1 MNKNKR
7 KVGITELVLRDGQQS
22 LIATRMRLD
31 DMLEVAKKMDQV
43 GYWSVE
49 MWGGATYDSC
59 LRYLNEDPWH
69 RLRELKKIFKK
80 TKLQMLIRGKNLVGY
95 KPYSDEIVKAFV
107 EKASSNG
114 IDVFRTFD
122 ALNDFSNIELSIKEV
137 KKNGKHAQGAMAY
150 TVSPVHSM
158 NSWLDLA
165 KQIEDAGADSV
176 AIKDMAGLLKPN
188 AAFELVS
195 NLKENISVPI
205 HMQTHA
211 TTGFSTATNMKAIE
225 AGIDNIDT
233 SISSMSMTYG
243 HTATETMV
251 SMFDDTNIFSDI
263 DKNLFPELST
273 HFKKIRKKYELY
285 EGSLKGVDASMLINQ
300 VPGGMLSNL
309 ESQLREMDADDKFED
324 VLNEIPRVRQDL
336 GFVPLVTPSSQIV
349 GAQALFNVLDNER
362 YKHLNLE
369 TVNLILG
376 KYGEVPGKINEFLID
391 LAKKLKQ
398 GDEVEEDLDSAR
410 SNLKTFCKENKIKD
424 FSQRLENVLSY
435 IFFPNIVEDFFLKK
449 GSRKDTNLEQLQ
461 EEIGFG
467 YSRIKKALY

>member
-7 KVGITELVLRDGQQS
+7 KVGLTELVLRDGQQS

-43 GYWSVE
+43 GYWSIE

-95 KPYSDEIVKAFV
+95 KPYSNEVVKAFV
-107 EKASSNG
+107 EKASLNG

-122 ALNDFSNIELSIKEV
+122 ALNDFSNIELTIKEV

-150 TVSPVHSM
+150 TVSPVHTLK
-158 NSWLDLA
+158 SWLDLA

-195 NLKENISVPI
+195 NLKENISIPI

-243 HTATETMV
+243 HTATETIV
-251 SMFDDTNIFSDI
+251 SMFDDTKFFSDI
-263 DKNLFPELST
+263 DKDLFPELSS
-273 HFKKIRKKYELY
+273 HFKKIRKKYELF

-309 ESQLREMDADDKFED
+309 ESQLREMDADDKFEE
-324 VLNEIPRVRQDL
+324 VLSEIPRVRQDL

-349 GAQALFNVLDNER
+349 GAQALFNVLDEER
-362 YKHLNLE
+362 YKHLNIE

-376 KYGEVPGKINEFLID
+376 KYGKVPGKINKNLSE
-391 LAKKLKQ
+391 LAKKIKP
-398 GDEVEEDLDSAR
+398 DEYIQEDLDSSKSR
-410 SNLKTFCKENKIKD
+410 LKSFCKENKIKD

-435 IFFPNIVEDFFLKK
+435 IFFPNVVEDFFLKK
-449 GSRKDTNLEQLQ
+449 GSKKETDLEQLQ
-461 EEIGFG
+461 EEIGFVI
-467 YSRIKKALY
+467 RE

>member
-95 KPYSDEIVKAFV
+95 KPYSDEIVKAFI
-107 EKASSNG
+107 EKSSRNG

-137 KKNGKHAQGAMAY
+137 KKNGMHAQGAMAY
-150 TVSPVHSM
+150 TVSPVHTL

-195 NLKENISVPI
+195 ELKQNISIPV

-243 HTATETMV
+243 HTATETIV
-251 SMFDDTNIFSDI
+251 SMFDDTKIFSAI
-263 DKNLFPELST
+263 DKNLFPELSS
-273 HFKKIRKKYELY
+273 HFKKVRKKYELY

-309 ESQLREMDADDKFED
+309 ESQLREMDADDRFEE

-336 GFVPLVTPSSQIV
+336 GFIPLVTPTSQIV
-349 GAQALFNVLDNER
+349 GAQALFNVLDDER
-362 YKHLNLE
+362 YKHLNIE

-376 KYGEVPGKINEFLID
+376 KYGKVPGKINKNLSN
-391 LAKKLKQ
+391 LAKKVKQ
-398 GDEVEEDLDSAR
+398 EEEILEDLDSAKSKLR
-410 SNLKTFCKENKIKD
+410 SFCKENKIKD
-424 FSQRLENVLSY
+424 FSQREENVLSY
-435 IFFPNIVEDFFLKK
+435 IFFPNVVEDFFLKK
-449 GSRKDTNLEQLQ
+449 GSKKETDLEQLQ
-461 EEIGFG
+461 EEIGFVI
-467 YSRIKKALY
+467 RE

>member
-7 KVGITELVLRDGQQS
+7 KVGLTELVLRDGQQS

-107 EKASSNG
+107 EKASKNG

-122 ALNDFSNIELSIKEV
+122 ALNDFSNIELTIKEV

-150 TVSPVHSM
+150 TVSPVHTL

-165 KQIEDAGADSV
+165 KKIEDAGADSV

-195 NLKENISVPI
+195 ELKQNISVPI

-243 HTATETMV
+243 HTATETIV
-251 SMFDDTNIFSDI
+251 SMFDDTKIFSAI
-263 DKNLFPELST
+263 DKNLFPELSS
-273 HFKKIRKKYELY
+273 HFKKVRKKYELY

-309 ESQLREMDADDKFED
+309 ESQLREMDADDRFEE

-349 GAQALFNVLDNER
+349 GAQALFNVLDDER
-362 YKHLNLE
+362 YKHLNIE

-376 KYGEVPGKINEFLID
+376 KYGKVPGKINKNLSD
-391 LAKKLKQ
+391 LAKKVKQ
-398 GDEVEEDLDSAR
+398 DEQIQEDLDSAKSKLR
-410 SNLKTFCKENKIKD
+410 SFCKENKIKD
-424 FSQRLENVLSY
+424 FSQREENVLSY
-435 IFFPNIVEDFFLKK
+435 IFFPNVVEDFFLKK
-449 GSRKDTNLEQLQ
+449 GSKKETDLEQLQ
-461 EEIGFG
+461 EEIGFVI
-467 YSRIKKALY
+467 RE

>member
-31 DMLEVAKKMDQV
+31 DMLEVANKMDQV

-59 LRYLNEDPWH
+59 LRYLNEDPWR

-243 HTATETMV
+243 HTATETIV
-251 SMFDDTNIFSDI
+251 SMFDDTNLFSDI

-273 HFKKIRKKYELY
+273 HFKKIRKKYELF

-362 YKHLNLE
+362 YKHLNIE

-376 KYGEVPGKINEFLID
+376 KYGKVPGKINEFLTD

-398 GDEVEEDLDSAR
+398 DDEVQEDLDSAK

-461 EEIGFG
+461 EEIGFV
-467 YSRIKKALY
+467 IQE

>member
-1 MNKNKR
+1 LNKNKR

-461 EEIGFG
+461 EEIGFV
-467 YSRIKKALY
+467 IQE

>member
-95 KPYSDEIVKAFV
+95 KPYSDEIVKAFI
-107 EKASSNG
+107 EKASRNG

-137 KKNGKHAQGAMAY
+137 KKNGMHAQGAMAY
-150 TVSPVHSM
+150 TVSPVHTL

-195 NLKENISVPI
+195 ELKQNISIPV

-243 HTATETMV
+243 HTATETIV
-251 SMFDDTNIFSDI
+251 SMFDDTKIFSAI
-263 DKNLFPELST
+263 DKNLFPELSS
-273 HFKKIRKKYELY
+273 HFKKVRRKYELY

-309 ESQLREMDADDKFED
+309 ESQLREMDADDRFEE

-336 GFVPLVTPSSQIV
+336 GFIPLVTPSSQIV
-349 GAQALFNVLDNER
+349 GAQALFNVLDDER
-362 YKHLNLE
+362 YKHLNIE

-376 KYGEVPGKINEFLID
+376 KYGKVPGKINKNLSD
-391 LAKKLKQ
+391 LAKKVKQ
-398 GDEVEEDLDSAR
+398 EEEIHEDLDSAKSKLR
-410 SNLKTFCKENKIKD
+410 SFCKENKIKD
-424 FSQRLENVLSY
+424 FSQREENVLSY
-435 IFFPNIVEDFFLKK
+435 IFFPNVVEDFFLKK
-449 GSRKDTNLEQLQ
+449 GSKKETDLEQLQ
-461 EEIGFG
+461 EEIGFVI
-467 YSRIKKALY
+467 RE

>member
-7 KVGITELVLRDGQQS
+7 KVGLTELVLRDGQQS

-95 KPYSDEIVKAFV
+95 KPYSDEIVKAFI
-107 EKASSNG
+107 EKASMNG

-137 KKNGKHAQGAMAY
+137 KKNGMHAQGAMAY
-150 TVSPVHSM
+150 TVSPVHTL

-195 NLKENISVPI
+195 ELKQNISIPV

-243 HTATETMV
+243 HTATETIV
-251 SMFDDTNIFSDI
+251 SMFDDTKIFSAI
-263 DKNLFPELST
+263 DKNLFPELSS
-273 HFKKIRKKYELY
+273 HFKKVRKKYELY

-309 ESQLREMDADDKFED
+309 ESQLREMDADDRFEE

-336 GFVPLVTPSSQIV
+336 GFIPLVTPSSQIV
-349 GAQALFNVLDNER
+349 GAQALFNVLDDER
-362 YKHLNLE
+362 YKHLNIE

-376 KYGEVPGKINEFLID
+376 KYGKVPGKINKNLSD
-391 LAKKLKQ
+391 LAKKVKQ
-398 GDEVEEDLDSAR
+398 EEEIHEDLDSAKSKLR
-410 SNLKTFCKENKIKD
+410 SFCKENKIKD
-424 FSQRLENVLSY
+424 FSQREENVLSY
-435 IFFPNIVEDFFLKK
+435 IFFPNVVEDFFLKK
-449 GSRKDTNLEQLQ
+449 GSKKETDLEQLQ
-461 EEIGFG
+461 EEIGFVI
-467 YSRIKKALY
+467 RE

>member
-1 MNKNKR
+1 LNKNKR
-7 KVGITELVLRDGQQS
+7 KVGLTELVLRDGQQS

-107 EKASSNG
+107 EKASKNG

-122 ALNDFSNIELSIKEV
+122 ALNDFSNIELTIKEV

-150 TVSPVHSM
+150 TVSPVHTL

-165 KQIEDAGADSV
+165 KKIEDAGADSV

-195 NLKENISVPI
+195 ELKQNISVPI

-243 HTATETMV
+243 HTATETIV
-251 SMFDDTNIFSDI
+251 SMFDDTKIFSAI
-263 DKNLFPELST
+263 DKNLFPELSS

-300 VPGGMLSNL
+300 VPGGMISNL
-309 ESQLREMDADDKFED
+309 ESQLREMDADDRFEE

-349 GAQALFNVLDNER
+349 GAQALFNVLDEER
-362 YKHLNLE
+362 YKHLNIE

-376 KYGEVPGKINEFLID
+376 KYGKVPGKINKNLSD
-391 LAKKLKQ
+391 LAKKVKQ
-398 GDEVEEDLDSAR
+398 EEEIPEDLDSAKSKLR
-410 SNLKTFCKENKIKD
+410 SFCKENKIKD
-424 FSQRLENVLSY
+424 FSQIEENVLSY
-435 IFFPNIVEDFFLKK
+435 IFFPNVVEDFFLKK
-449 GSRKDTNLEQLQ
+449 GSKKETDLEQLQ
-461 EEIGFG
+461 EEIGFVI
-467 YSRIKKALY
+467 RE

>member
-7 KVGITELVLRDGQQS
+7 KVGLTELVLRDGQQS

-43 GYWSVE
+43 GYWSIE

-95 KPYSDEIVKAFV
+95 KPYSNEVVKAFV
-107 EKASSNG
+107 EKASLNG

-122 ALNDFSNIELSIKEV
+122 ALNDFSNIELTIKEV

-150 TVSPVHSM
+150 TVSPVHTLK
-158 NSWLDLA
+158 SWLDLA

-195 NLKENISVPI
+195 KLKENISIPI

-243 HTATETMV
+243 HTATETIV
-251 SMFDDTNIFSDI
+251 SMFDDTKFFSDI
-263 DKNLFPELST
+263 DKDLFPELSS
-273 HFKKIRKKYELY
+273 HFKKIRKKYELF

-309 ESQLREMDADDKFED
+309 ESQLREMDADDKFEE
-324 VLNEIPRVRQDL
+324 VLSEIPRVRQDL

-349 GAQALFNVLDNER
+349 GAQALFNVLDEER
-362 YKHLNLE
+362 YKHLNIE

-376 KYGEVPGKINEFLID
+376 KYGKVPGKINKNLSE
-391 LAKKLKQ
+391 LAKKIKP
-398 GDEVEEDLDSAR
+398 DEYIQEDLDSAKSR
-410 SNLKTFCKENKIKD
+410 LKSFCKENKIKD

-435 IFFPNIVEDFFLKK
+435 IFFPNVVEDFFLKK
-449 GSRKDTNLEQLQ
+449 GSKKETDLEQLQ
-461 EEIGFG
+461 EEIGFVI
-467 YSRIKKALY
+467 RE

>member
-7 KVGITELVLRDGQQS
+7 KVGLTELVLRDGQQS

-95 KPYSDEIVKAFV
+95 KPYSDEIIKAFV
-107 EKASSNG
+107 EKASKNG

-122 ALNDFSNIELSIKEV
+122 ALNDFSNIELTIKEV

-150 TVSPVHSM
+150 TVSPVHTL

-165 KQIEDAGADSV
+165 KKIEDAGADSV

-195 NLKENISVPI
+195 ELKQNITVPI

-233 SISSMSMTYG
+233 PISSMSMTYG
-243 HTATETMV
+243 HTATETIV
-251 SMFDDTNIFSDI
+251 SMFDDTKIFSAI
-263 DKNLFPELST
+263 DKNLFPELSS

-309 ESQLREMDADDKFED
+309 ESQLREMDADDRFEE

-349 GAQALFNVLDNER
+349 GAQALFNVLDDER
-362 YKHLNLE
+362 YKHLNIE

-376 KYGEVPGKINEFLID
+376 KYGKVPGKINKNLSD
-391 LAKKLKQ
+391 LAKKVKQ
-398 GDEVEEDLDSAR
+398 DEQIQEDLDSAKSKLR
-410 SNLKTFCKENKIKD
+410 SFCKENKIKD
-424 FSQRLENVLSY
+424 FSQREENVLSY
-435 IFFPNIVEDFFLKK
+435 VYFPNVVEDFFLKK
-449 GSRKDTNLEQLQ
+449 GSKKETDLEQLQ
-461 EEIGFG
+461 EEIGFVI
-467 YSRIKKALY
+467 RE

>member
-7 KVGITELVLRDGQQS
+7 KVGLTELVLRDGQQS

-95 KPYSDEIVKAFV
+95 KPYSDEIVKAFI
-107 EKASSNG
+107 EKASKNG

-137 KKNGKHAQGAMAY
+137 KKNGMHAQGAMAY
-150 TVSPVHSM
+150 TVSPVHTL

-195 NLKENISVPI
+195 ELKQNISIPV

-243 HTATETMV
+243 HTATETIV
-251 SMFDDTNIFSDI
+251 AMFDDTKIFSAI
-263 DKNLFPELST
+263 DKNLFPELSS
-273 HFKKIRKKYELY
+273 HFKKVRKKYELY

-309 ESQLREMDADDKFED
+309 ESQLREMDADDRFEE

-349 GAQALFNVLDNER
+349 GAQALFNVLDDER
-362 YKHLNLE
+362 YKHLNIE

-376 KYGEVPGKINEFLID
+376 KYGKVPGKINKNLSD
-391 LAKKLKQ
+391 LAKKFKQ
-398 GDEVEEDLDSAR
+398 EEEIQEGLDSAKSKLR
-410 SNLKTFCKENKIKD
+410 SFCKENKIKD
-424 FSQRLENVLSY
+424 FSQIEENVLSY
-435 IFFPNIVEDFFLKK
+435 IFFPNVVEDFFLKK
-449 GSRKDTNLEQLQ
+449 GSKKETDLEQLQ
-461 EEIGFG
+461 EEIGFVI
-467 YSRIKKALY
+467 RE

>member
-461 EEIGFG
+461 EEIGFV
-467 YSRIKKALY
+467 IQE

>member
-7 KVGITELVLRDGQQS
+7 KVGLTELVLRDGQQS

-107 EKASSNG
+107 EKASKNG

-122 ALNDFSNIELSIKEV
+122 ALNDFSNIELTIKEV

-150 TVSPVHSM
+150 TVSPVHTL

-165 KQIEDAGADSV
+165 KKIEDAGADSV

-195 NLKENISVPI
+195 ELKQNISVPI

-243 HTATETMV
+243 HTATETIV
-251 SMFDDTNIFSDI
+251 SMFDDTKIFSAI
-263 DKNLFPELST
+263 DKNLFPELSS

-309 ESQLREMDADDKFED
+309 ESQLREMDADDRFEE

-362 YKHLNLE
+362 YKHLNIE

-376 KYGEVPGKINEFLID
+376 KYGKVPGKINKNLSD
-391 LAKKLKQ
+391 LAKKVKQ
-398 GDEVEEDLDSAR
+398 DEQIQEDLDSAKSKLR
-410 SNLKTFCKENKIKD
+410 SFCKENKIKD
-424 FSQRLENVLSY
+424 FSQREENVLSY
-435 IFFPNIVEDFFLKK
+435 IFFPNVVEDFSLRKVLKK
-449 GSRKDTNLEQLQ
+449 KL
-461 EEIGFG
+461 I
-467 YSRIKKALY
+467 

>member
-1 MNKNKR
+1 
-7 KVGITELVLRDGQQS
+7 
-22 LIATRMRLD
+22 
-31 DMLEVAKKMDQV
+31 
-43 GYWSVE
+43 

-95 KPYSDEIVKAFV
+95 KPYSDQIVKAFV
-107 EKASSNG
+107 EKASLNG

-122 ALNDFSNIELSIKEV
+122 ALNDFSNIELTIKEV
-137 KKNGKHAQGAMAY
+137 KKNGKHAQGALAY
-150 TVSPVHSM
+150 TVSPVHTI

-165 KQIEDAGADSV
+165 KKIEDAGADSV

-188 AAFELVS
+188 VAFELVS
-195 NLKENISVPI
+195 KLKENISVPI

-243 HTATETMV
+243 HTATETIV
-251 SMFDDTNIFSDI
+251 AMFDETKIFSDI
-263 DKNLFPELST
+263 DRNLFPELSS
-273 HFKKIRKKYELY
+273 HFKRIRKKYELY

-309 ESQLREMDADDKFED
+309 ESQLREMDADDKFEE

-349 GAQALFNVLDNER
+349 GAQALFNVLDGER
-362 YKHLNLE
+362 YKHLNIE

-376 KYGEVPGKINEFLID
+376 KYGKVPGKINKSLSG
-391 LAKKLKQ
+391 LAKKVKQ
-398 GDEVEEDLDSAR
+398 EEQIQEDLDSAK
-410 SNLKTFCKENKIKD
+410 SKLKNFCKDNKIKD
-424 FSQRLENVLSY
+424 FSQRVENVLSY
-435 IFFPNIVEDFFLKK
+435 IFFPNVMEDFFLKK
-449 GSRKDTNLEQLQ
+449 GSRKETDLEQLQ
-461 EEIGFG
+461 EEIGFII
-467 YSRIKKALY
+467 RD

>member
-7 KVGITELVLRDGQQS
+7 KVGLTELVLRDGQQS
-22 LIATRMRLD
+22 LIATRMKLD
-31 DMLEVAKKMDQV
+31 DMLEVAKTMDQV
-43 GYWSVE
+43 GYWSIE

-95 KPYSDEIVKAFV
+95 KPYSDQIVKAFV
-107 EKASSNG
+107 EKASLNG

-122 ALNDFSNIELSIKEV
+122 ALNDFSNIELTIKEV

-150 TVSPVHSM
+150 TVSPVHTI

-165 KQIEDAGADSV
+165 KKIEDAGADSV

-188 AAFELVS
+188 VAFELVS
-195 NLKENISVPI
+195 KLKENISVPI

-243 HTATETMV
+243 HTATETIV
-251 SMFDDTNIFSDI
+251 AMFDETKIFSDI
-263 DKNLFPELST
+263 DRNLFPELSS
-273 HFKKIRKKYELY
+273 HFKRIRKKYELY

-349 GAQALFNVLDNER
+349 GAQALFNVLDGER
-362 YKHLNLE
+362 YKHLNIE

-376 KYGEVPGKINEFLID
+376 KYGKVPGKINKSLSG
-391 LAKKLKQ
+391 LAKKIKQ
-398 GDEVEEDLDSAR
+398 EEQKQEDLDSAK
-410 SNLKTFCKENKIKD
+410 SKLKNFCKDNKIKD
-424 FSQRLENVLSY
+424 FSQRVENVLSY
-435 IFFPNIVEDFFLKK
+435 IFFPNVVEDFFLKM
-449 GSRKDTNLEQLQ
+449 GSRKETDLEQLQ
-461 EEIGFG
+461 EEIGFVI
-467 YSRIKKALY
+467 RE

>member
-7 KVGITELVLRDGQQS
+7 KVGLTELVLRDGQQS

-107 EKASSNG
+107 EKASKNG

-122 ALNDFSNIELSIKEV
+122 ALNDFSNIELTIKEV

-150 TVSPVHSM
+150 TVSPVHTL

-165 KQIEDAGADSV
+165 KKIEDAGADSV

-195 NLKENISVPI
+195 ELKQNITVPI

-243 HTATETMV
+243 HTATETIV
-251 SMFDDTNIFSDI
+251 SMFDDTKIFSAI
-263 DKNLFPELST
+263 DKNLFPELSS

-309 ESQLREMDADDKFED
+309 ESQLREMDADDRFEE

-349 GAQALFNVLDNER
+349 GAQALFNVLDDER
-362 YKHLNLE
+362 YKHLNIE

-376 KYGEVPGKINEFLID
+376 KYGKVPGKINKNLSD
-391 LAKKLKQ
+391 LAKKVKQ
-398 GDEVEEDLDSAR
+398 DEQIQEDLDSAKSKLR
-410 SNLKTFCKENKIKD
+410 SFCKENKIKD
-424 FSQRLENVLSY
+424 FSQRVENVLSY
-435 IFFPNIVEDFFLKK
+435 IFFPNVVEDFFLKK
-449 GSRKDTNLEQLQ
+449 GSKKETDLEQLQ
-461 EEIGFG
+461 EEIGFVI
-467 YSRIKKALY
+467 RE

>member
-7 KVGITELVLRDGQQS
+7 KVGLTELVLRDGQQS

-107 EKASSNG
+107 EKASKNG

-122 ALNDFSNIELSIKEV
+122 ALNDFSNIELTIKEV

-150 TVSPVHSM
+150 TVSPVHTL

-165 KQIEDAGADSV
+165 KKIEDAGADSV

-195 NLKENISVPI
+195 ELKQNISVPI

-243 HTATETMV
+243 HTATETIV
-251 SMFDDTNIFSDI
+251 SMFDDTKIFSAI
-263 DKNLFPELST
+263 DKNLFPELSS

-309 ESQLREMDADDKFED
+309 ESQLREMDADDRFEE

-362 YKHLNLE
+362 YKHLNIE

-376 KYGEVPGKINEFLID
+376 KYGKVPGKINKNLSD
-391 LAKKLKQ
+391 LAKKVKQ
-398 GDEVEEDLDSAR
+398 DEQIQEDLDSAKSKLR
-410 SNLKTFCKENKIKD
+410 SFCKENKIKD
-424 FSQRLENVLSY
+424 FSQREENVLSY
-435 IFFPNIVEDFFLKK
+435 IFFPNVVEDFFLKK
-449 GSRKDTNLEQLQ
+449 GSKKETDLEQLQ
-461 EEIGFG
+461 EEIGFVI
-467 YSRIKKALY
+467 RE

>member
-1 MNKNKR
+1 LNKNKR
-7 KVGITELVLRDGQQS
+7 KVGLTELVLRDGQQS

-95 KPYSDEIVKAFV
+95 KPYSDEIIKAFV
-107 EKASSNG
+107 EKASKNG

-122 ALNDFSNIELSIKEV
+122 ALNDFSNIELTIKEV

-150 TVSPVHSM
+150 TVSPVHTL

-165 KQIEDAGADSV
+165 KKIEDAGADSV

-195 NLKENISVPI
+195 ELKQNISVPI

-243 HTATETMV
+243 HTATETIV
-251 SMFDDTNIFSDI
+251 SMFDDTKIFSAI
-263 DKNLFPELST
+263 DKNLFPELSS

-309 ESQLREMDADDKFED
+309 ESQLREMDADDRFEE

-349 GAQALFNVLDNER
+349 GAQALFNVLDDER
-362 YKHLNLE
+362 YKHLNIE

-376 KYGEVPGKINEFLID
+376 KYGKVPGKINKNLSD
-391 LAKKLKQ
+391 LAKKVKQ
-398 GDEVEEDLDSAR
+398 DEQIQEDLDSAKSKLR
-410 SNLKTFCKENKIKD
+410 SFCKENKIKD
-424 FSQRLENVLSY
+424 FSQREENVLSY
-435 IFFPNIVEDFFLKK
+435 VFFPNVVEDFFLKK
-449 GSRKDTNLEQLQ
+449 GSKKETDLEQLQ
-461 EEIGFG
+461 EEIGFVI
-467 YSRIKKALY
+467 RE

>member
-7 KVGITELVLRDGQQS
+7 KVGLTELVLRDGQQS

-95 KPYSDEIVKAFV
+95 KPYSDEIVKVFI
-107 EKASSNG
+107 EKASKNG

-122 ALNDFSNIELSIKEV
+122 ALNDFSNIELTIKEV
-137 KKNGKHAQGAMAY
+137 KKNGMHAQGAMAY
-150 TVSPVHSM
+150 TVSPVHTL

-195 NLKENISVPI
+195 ELKQNISIPV

-243 HTATETMV
+243 HTATETIV
-251 SMFDDTNIFSDI
+251 SMFDDTKIFSAI
-263 DKNLFPELST
+263 DKNLFPELSS
-273 HFKKIRKKYELY
+273 HFKKVRKKYELY

-309 ESQLREMDADDKFED
+309 ESQLREMDADDRFEE

-349 GAQALFNVLDNER
+349 GAQALFNVLDDER
-362 YKHLNLE
+362 YKHLNIE

-376 KYGEVPGKINEFLID
+376 KYGKVPGKINKNLSD
-391 LAKKLKQ
+391 LAKKVKQ
-398 GDEVEEDLDSAR
+398 EEEIQEDLDSAKSKLR
-410 SNLKTFCKENKIKD
+410 SFCKENKIKD
-424 FSQRLENVLSY
+424 FSQREENVLSY
-435 IFFPNIVEDFFLKK
+435 IFFPNVVEDFFLKK
-449 GSRKDTNLEQLQ
+449 GSKKETDLEQLQ
-461 EEIGFG
+461 EEIGFVI
-467 YSRIKKALY
+467 RE

>member
-7 KVGITELVLRDGQQS
+7 KVGLTELVLRDGQQS

-95 KPYSDEIVKAFV
+95 KPYSDEIIKAFV
-107 EKASSNG
+107 EKASKNG

-122 ALNDFSNIELSIKEV
+122 ALNDFSNIELTIKEV

-150 TVSPVHSM
+150 TVSPVHTL

-165 KQIEDAGADSV
+165 KKIEDAGADSV

-195 NLKENISVPI
+195 ELKKNISVPI

-243 HTATETMV
+243 HTATETIV
-251 SMFDDTNIFSDI
+251 SMFDDTKIFSAI
-263 DKNLFPELST
+263 DKNLFPELSS

-309 ESQLREMDADDKFED
+309 ESQLREMDADDRFEE

-362 YKHLNLE
+362 YQHLNIE

-376 KYGEVPGKINEFLID
+376 KYGKVPGKINKNLSD
-391 LAKKLKQ
+391 LAKKVKQ
-398 GDEVEEDLDSAR
+398 DEQIQEDLDSAKSKLR
-410 SNLKTFCKENKIKD
+410 SFCKENKIKD
-424 FSQRLENVLSY
+424 FSQREENVLSY
-435 IFFPNIVEDFFLKK
+435 IFFPNVVEDFFLKK
-449 GSRKDTNLEQLQ
+449 GSKKETDLEQLQ
-461 EEIGFG
+461 EEIGFVI
-467 YSRIKKALY
+467 RE

>member
-31 DMLEVAKKMDQV
+31 DMLEIANKMDQV

-59 LRYLNEDPWH
+59 LRYLNEDPWR

-243 HTATETMV
+243 HTATETIV
-251 SMFDDTNIFSDI
+251 SMFDDTNLFSDI

-273 HFKKIRKKYELY
+273 HFKKIRKKYELF

-362 YKHLNLE
+362 YKHLNIE

-376 KYGEVPGKINEFLID
+376 KYGKVPGKINEFLTD

-398 GDEVEEDLDSAR
+398 DDEVQEDLDSAK

-449 GSRKDTNLEQLQ
+449 GSRKDTNLDQLQ
-461 EEIGFG
+461 EEIGFV
-467 YSRIKKALY
+467 IQE

>member
-7 KVGITELVLRDGQQS
+7 KVGLTELVLRDGQQS

-107 EKASSNG
+107 EKASKNG

-122 ALNDFSNIELSIKEV
+122 ALNDFSNIELTIKEV

-150 TVSPVHSM
+150 TVSPVHTL

-195 NLKENISVPI
+195 ELKQNISVPI

-243 HTATETMV
+243 HTATETIV
-251 SMFDDTNIFSDI
+251 SMFDDTKIFSAI
-263 DKNLFPELST
+263 DKNLFPELSS

-309 ESQLREMDADDKFED
+309 ESQLREMDADDRFEE

-349 GAQALFNVLDNER
+349 GAQALFNVLDDER
-362 YKHLNLE
+362 YKHLNIE

-376 KYGEVPGKINEFLID
+376 KYGKVPGKINKNLSD
-391 LAKKLKQ
+391 LAKKVKQ
-398 GDEVEEDLDSAR
+398 DEQIQEDLDSAKSKLR
-410 SNLKTFCKENKIKD
+410 SFCKENKIKD
-424 FSQRLENVLSY
+424 FSQREENVLSY

-449 GSRKDTNLEQLQ
+449 GSKKDTDLEQLQ
-461 EEIGFG
+461 EEIGFVI
-467 YSRIKKALY
+467 RE

>member
-69 RLRELKKIFKK
+69 RLRQLKKIFKK

-95 KPYSDEIVKAFV
+95 KPYSDEIVKAFI
-107 EKASSNG
+107 EKSSRNG

-137 KKNGKHAQGAMAY
+137 KKNGMHAQGAMAY
-150 TVSPVHSM
+150 TVSPVHTL

-195 NLKENISVPI
+195 ELKQNISIPV

-243 HTATETMV
+243 HTATETIV
-251 SMFDDTNIFSDI
+251 SMFDDTKIFSAI
-263 DKNLFPELST
+263 DKNLFPELSS
-273 HFKKIRKKYELY
+273 HFKKVRKKYELY

-309 ESQLREMDADDKFED
+309 ESQLREMDADDRFEE

-336 GFVPLVTPSSQIV
+336 GFIPLVTPTSQIV
-349 GAQALFNVLDNER
+349 GAQALFNVLDDER
-362 YKHLNLE
+362 YKHLNIE

-376 KYGEVPGKINEFLID
+376 KYGKVPGKINKNLSN
-391 LAKKLKQ
+391 LAKKVKQ
-398 GDEVEEDLDSAR
+398 EEEILEDLDSAKSKLR
-410 SNLKTFCKENKIKD
+410 SFCKENKIKD
-424 FSQRLENVLSY
+424 FSQREENVLSY
-435 IFFPNIVEDFFLKK
+435 IFFPNVVEDFFLKK
-449 GSRKDTNLEQLQ
+449 GSKKETDLEQLQ
-461 EEIGFG
+461 EEIGFVI
-467 YSRIKKALY
+467 RE

>member
-1 MNKNKR
+1 
-7 KVGITELVLRDGQQS
+7 
-22 LIATRMRLD
+22 
-31 DMLEVAKKMDQV
+31 MLEVAKKMDQV

-95 KPYSDEIVKAFV
+95 KPYSDEIVKAFI
-107 EKASSNG
+107 EKASKNG

-137 KKNGKHAQGAMAY
+137 KKNGMHAQGAMAY
-150 TVSPVHSM
+150 TVSPVHTL

-195 NLKENISVPI
+195 ELKQNISIPV

-243 HTATETMV
+243 HTATETIV
-251 SMFDDTNIFSDI
+251 SMFDDTKIFSAI
-263 DKNLFPELST
+263 DKNLFPELSS
-273 HFKKIRKKYELY
+273 HFKKVRKKYELY

-309 ESQLREMDADDKFED
+309 ESQLREMDADDRFEE

-336 GFVPLVTPSSQIV
+336 GFIPLVTPTSQIV
-349 GAQALFNVLDNER
+349 GAQALFNVLDDER
-362 YKHLNLE
+362 YKHLNIE

-376 KYGEVPGKINEFLID
+376 KYGKVPGKINKNLSN
-391 LAKKLKQ
+391 LAKKVKQ
-398 GDEVEEDLDSAR
+398 EEEILEDLDSAKSKLR
-410 SNLKTFCKENKIKD
+410 SFCKENKIKD
-424 FSQRLENVLSY
+424 FSQREENVLSY
-435 IFFPNIVEDFFLKK
+435 IFFPNVVEDFFLKK
-449 GSRKDTNLEQLQ
+449 GSKKETDLEQLQ
-461 EEIGFG
+461 EEIGFVI
-467 YSRIKKALY
+467 RE

>member
-7 KVGITELVLRDGQQS
+7 KVGLTELVLRDGQQS

-43 GYWSVE
+43 GYWSIE

-150 TVSPVHSM
+150 TISPVHSM

-243 HTATETMV
+243 HTATETIV
-251 SMFDDTNIFSDI
+251 SMFDDTNLFSDI

-273 HFKKIRKKYELY
+273 HFKKIRKKYELF

-362 YKHLNLE
+362 YKHLNME

-376 KYGEVPGKINEFLID
+376 KYGKVPGKINEFLTD

-398 GDEVEEDLDSAR
+398 DDEVQEDLDSAK

-435 IFFPNIVEDFFLKK
+435 IFFPNIVENFFLKT

-461 EEIGFG
+461 EEIGFV
-467 YSRIKKALY
+467 IQE

>member
-1 MNKNKR
+1 LNKNKR
-7 KVGITELVLRDGQQS
+7 KVGLTELVLRDGQQS
-22 LIATRMRLD
+22 LIATRMKLD
-31 DMLEVAKKMDQV
+31 DMLEVAKTMDQV
-43 GYWSVE
+43 GYWSIE

-95 KPYSDEIVKAFV
+95 KPYSDQIVKAFV
-107 EKASSNG
+107 EKASLNG

-122 ALNDFSNIELSIKEV
+122 ALNDFSNIELTIKEV

-150 TVSPVHSM
+150 TVSPVHTI

-165 KQIEDAGADSV
+165 KKIEDAGADSV

-188 AAFELVS
+188 VAFELVS
-195 NLKENISVPI
+195 KLKENISVPI

-243 HTATETMV
+243 HTATETIIA
-251 SMFDDTNIFSDI
+251 MFDETKIFSDI
-263 DKNLFPELST
+263 DRNLFPELSS
-273 HFKKIRKKYELY
+273 HFKRIRKKYELY

-309 ESQLREMDADDKFED
+309 ESQLREMDADDKFEE

-349 GAQALFNVLDNER
+349 GAQALFNVLDGER
-362 YKHLNLE
+362 YKHLNIE

-376 KYGEVPGKINEFLID
+376 KYGKVPGKINKSLSG
-391 LAKKLKQ
+391 LAKKIKQ
-398 GDEVEEDLDSAR
+398 EEQKQEDLDSAK
-410 SNLKTFCKENKIKD
+410 SKLKNFCKDNKIKD
-424 FSQRLENVLSY
+424 FSQRVENVLSY
-435 IFFPNIVEDFFLKK
+435 IFFPNVVEDFFLKK
-449 GSRKDTNLEQLQ
+449 GSRKETDLEQLQ
-461 EEIGFG
+461 EEIGFII
-467 YSRIKKALY
+467 RD

>member
-7 KVGITELVLRDGQQS
+7 KVGLTELVLRDGQQS
-22 LIATRMRLD
+22 LIATRMKLD
-31 DMLEVAKKMDQV
+31 DMLEVAKTMDQV
-43 GYWSVE
+43 GYWSIE

-95 KPYSDEIVKAFV
+95 KPYSDQIVKAFV
-107 EKASSNG
+107 EKASLNG

-122 ALNDFSNIELSIKEV
+122 ALNDFSNIELTIKEV

-150 TVSPVHSM
+150 TVSPVHTI

-165 KQIEDAGADSV
+165 KKIEDAGADSV

-188 AAFELVS
+188 VAFELVS
-195 NLKENISVPI
+195 KLKENISVPI

-243 HTATETMV
+243 HTATETIIA
-251 SMFDDTNIFSDI
+251 MFDETKIFSDI
-263 DKNLFPELST
+263 DRNLFPELSS
-273 HFKKIRKKYELY
+273 HFKRIRKKYELY

-309 ESQLREMDADDKFED
+309 ESQLREMDADDKFEE

-349 GAQALFNVLDNER
+349 GAQALFNVLDGER
-362 YKHLNLE
+362 YKHLNIE

-376 KYGEVPGKINEFLID
+376 KYGKVPGKINKSLSG
-391 LAKKLKQ
+391 LAKKVKQ
-398 GDEVEEDLDSAR
+398 EEQTQEDLDSAK
-410 SNLKTFCKENKIKD
+410 SKLKNFCKDNKIKD
-424 FSQRLENVLSY
+424 FSQRVENVLSY
-435 IFFPNIVEDFFLKK
+435 IFFPNVMEDFFLKK
-449 GSRKDTNLEQLQ
+449 GSRKETELEQLQ
-461 EEIGFG
+461 EEIGFVI
-467 YSRIKKALY
+467 RE

>member
-7 KVGITELVLRDGQQS
+7 KVGLTELVLRDGQQS

-107 EKASSNG
+107 EKASKNG

-122 ALNDFSNIELSIKEV
+122 ALNDFSNIELTIKEI

-150 TVSPVHSM
+150 TVSPVHTL

-195 NLKENISVPI
+195 ELKQNISIPI

-243 HTATETMV
+243 HTATETIV
-251 SMFDDTNIFSDI
+251 SMFDDTKFFSDI
-263 DKNLFPELST
+263 DKNLFPELSS
-273 HFKKIRKKYELY
+273 HFKKVRKKYELY

-309 ESQLREMDADDKFED
+309 ESQLREMDAEDRFEE

-349 GAQALFNVLDNER
+349 GAQALFNVLDDER
-362 YKHLNLE
+362 YKHLNIE

-376 KYGEVPGKINEFLID
+376 KYGKVPGKINKNLAD
-391 LAKKLKQ
+391 LANKVMQ
-398 GDEVEEDLDSAR
+398 EEQIQEDLESAKSKLR
-410 SNLKTFCKENKIKD
+410 SFCKENKIKD
-424 FSQRLENVLSY
+424 FSQREENVLSY
-435 IFFPNIVEDFFLKK
+435 IFFPNVAEDYFLKK
-449 GSRKDTNLEQLQ
+449 GSKKETDLEQLQ
-461 EEIGFG
+461 EEIGFVI
-467 YSRIKKALY
+467 RE

>member
-7 KVGITELVLRDGQQS
+7 KVGLTELVLRDGQQS

-43 GYWSVE
+43 GYWSIE

-95 KPYSDEIVKAFV
+95 KPYSNEVVKAFV
-107 EKASSNG
+107 EKASLNG

-122 ALNDFSNIELSIKEV
+122 ALNDFSNIELTIKEV

-150 TVSPVHSM
+150 TVSPVHTLK
-158 NSWLDLA
+158 SWLDLA

-195 NLKENISVPI
+195 ELKQNISVPI

-243 HTATETMV
+243 HTATETIV
-251 SMFDDTNIFSDI
+251 SMFDDTKIFSAI
-263 DKNLFPELST
+263 DKNLFPELSS

-309 ESQLREMDADDKFED
+309 ESQLREMDADDRFEE

-349 GAQALFNVLDNER
+349 GAQALFNVLDDER
-362 YKHLNLE
+362 YKHLNIE

-376 KYGEVPGKINEFLID
+376 KYGKVPGKINKNLSD
-391 LAKKLKQ
+391 LAKKVKQ
-398 GDEVEEDLDSAR
+398 DEQIQENLDSAKSKLR
-410 SNLKTFCKENKIKD
+410 SFCKENKIKD
-424 FSQRLENVLSY
+424 FSQREENVLSY
-435 IFFPNIVEDFFLKK
+435 VFFPNVVEDFFLKK
-449 GSRKDTNLEQLQ
+449 GSKKETDLEQLQ
-461 EEIGFG
+461 EEIGFVI
-467 YSRIKKALY
+467 RE

>member
-1 MNKNKR
+1 MNKNIR
-7 KVGITELVLRDGQQS
+7 KVGLTELVLRDGQQS

-43 GYWSVE
+43 GYWSIE
-49 MWGGATYDSC
+49 MWGGATYDAC

-95 KPYSDEIVKAFV
+95 KPYSNEVVKAFV
-107 EKASSNG
+107 EKASLNG

-122 ALNDFSNIELSIKEV
+122 ALNDFSNIELTIKEV

-150 TVSPVHSM
+150 TVSPVHTLK
-158 NSWLDLA
+158 SWLDLA

-195 NLKENISVPI
+195 KLKENISIPI

-243 HTATETMV
+243 HTATETIV
-251 SMFDDTNIFSDI
+251 SMFDDTKFFSDI
-263 DKNLFPELST
+263 DKDLFPELSS
-273 HFKKIRKKYELY
+273 HFKKIRKKYELF

-309 ESQLREMDADDKFED
+309 ESQLREMDADDKFEE
-324 VLNEIPRVRQDL
+324 VLSEIPRVRQDL

-349 GAQALFNVLDNER
+349 GAQALFNVLDEER
-362 YKHLNLE
+362 YKHLNIE

-376 KYGEVPGKINEFLID
+376 KYGKVPGKINKNLSE
-391 LAKKLKQ
+391 LAKKIKP
-398 GDEVEEDLDSAR
+398 DEHIQEDLDSSKSR
-410 SNLKTFCKENKIKD
+410 LKSFCKENKIKD

-435 IFFPNIVEDFFLKK
+435 IFFPNVVEDFFLKK
-449 GSRKDTNLEQLQ
+449 GSKKETDLEQLQ
-461 EEIGFG
+461 EEIGFVI
-467 YSRIKKALY
+467 RE

>member
-7 KVGITELVLRDGQQS
+7 KVGLTELVLRDGQQS

-59 LRYLNEDPWH
+59 LRYLNENPWH

-107 EKASSNG
+107 EKASKNG

-122 ALNDFSNIELSIKEV
+122 ALNDFSNIELTIKEV

-150 TVSPVHSM
+150 TLSPVHTLK
-158 NSWLDLA
+158 SWLDLA

-195 NLKENISVPI
+195 ELKQNISVPI

-243 HTATETMV
+243 HTATETIV
-251 SMFDDTNIFSDI
+251 SMFDDTKIFSAI
-263 DKNLFPELST
+263 DKNLFPELSS

-309 ESQLREMDADDKFED
+309 ESQLREMDADDRFEE

-349 GAQALFNVLDNER
+349 GAQALFNVLDDER
-362 YKHLNLE
+362 YKHLNIE

-376 KYGEVPGKINEFLID
+376 KYGKVPGKINKNLSD
-391 LAKKLKQ
+391 LAKKVKQ
-398 GDEVEEDLDSAR
+398 DEQIQEDLDSAKSKLR
-410 SNLKTFCKENKIKD
+410 SFCKENKIKD
-424 FSQRLENVLSY
+424 FSQREENVLSY
-435 IFFPNIVEDFFLKK
+435 IFFPNVVEDFFLKK
-449 GSRKDTNLEQLQ
+449 GSKKETDLEQLQ
-461 EEIGFG
+461 EEIGFVI
-467 YSRIKKALY
+467 RE

>member
-7 KVGITELVLRDGQQS
+7 KVGLTELVLRDGQQS

-95 KPYSDEIVKAFV
+95 KPYSDEIIKAFI
-107 EKASSNG
+107 EKASKNG

-122 ALNDFSNIELSIKEV
+122 ALNDFSNIELTIKEV
-137 KKNGKHAQGAMAY
+137 KKNSMHAQGAMAY
-150 TVSPVHSM
+150 TVSPVHTL

-195 NLKENISVPI
+195 ELKQNISIPV

-243 HTATETMV
+243 HTATETIV
-251 SMFDDTNIFSDI
+251 SMFDDTKIFSAI
-263 DKNLFPELST
+263 DKNLFPELSS

-309 ESQLREMDADDKFED
+309 ESQLREMDADDRFEE

-336 GFVPLVTPSSQIV
+336 GFIPLVTPSSQIV
-349 GAQALFNVLDNER
+349 GAQALFNVLDDER
-362 YKHLNLE
+362 YKHLNIE

-376 KYGEVPGKINEFLID
+376 KYGKVPGKINKNLSD
-391 LAKKLKQ
+391 LAKKVKQ
-398 GDEVEEDLDSAR
+398 EEDIQEDLDSAKSKLR
-410 SNLKTFCKENKIKD
+410 SFCKENKIKD
-424 FSQRLENVLSY
+424 FSQREENVLSY
-435 IFFPNIVEDFFLKK
+435 IFFPNVVEDFFLKK
-449 GSRKDTNLEQLQ
+449 GSKKETDLEQLQ
-461 EEIGFG
+461 EEIGFVI
-467 YSRIKKALY
+467 RE

>member
-7 KVGITELVLRDGQQS
+7 KVGLTELVLRDGQQS
-22 LIATRMRLD
+22 LIATRMKLD
-31 DMLEVAKKMDQV
+31 DMLEVAKTMDQV
-43 GYWSVE
+43 GYWSIE

-107 EKASSNG
+107 EKASLNG

-122 ALNDFSNIELSIKEV
+122 ALNDFSNIELTIKEV

-150 TVSPVHSM
+150 TVSPVHTI

-165 KQIEDAGADSV
+165 KKIEDAGADSV

-195 NLKENISVPI
+195 KLKENISVPI

-243 HTATETMV
+243 HTATETIIA
-251 SMFDDTNIFSDI
+251 MFDDTKIFSDI
-263 DKNLFPELST
+263 DRNLFPELSS
-273 HFKKIRKKYELY
+273 HFKRIRKKYELY

-349 GAQALFNVLDNER
+349 GAQALFNVLDGER
-362 YKHLNLE
+362 YKHLNIE

-376 KYGEVPGKINEFLID
+376 KYGKVPGKINKSLSG
-391 LAKKLKQ
+391 LAKKVKQ
-398 GDEVEEDLDSAR
+398 EEQIQEDLNSAKLK
-410 SNLKTFCKENKIKD
+410 LKTFCKDNKIKD
-424 FSQRLENVLSY
+424 FSQRVENVLSY
-435 IFFPNIVEDFFLKK
+435 IFFPNVVEDFFLKK
-449 GSRKDTNLEQLQ
+449 GSKKETDLEQLQ
-461 EEIGFG
+461 EEIGFVI
-467 YSRIKKALY
+467 RE

>member
-7 KVGITELVLRDGQQS
+7 KVGLTELVLRDGQQS

-43 GYWSVE
+43 GYWSIE
-49 MWGGATYDSC
+49 MWGGATYDAC

-69 RLRELKKIFKK
+69 RLRDLKKIFKK

-95 KPYSDEIVKAFV
+95 KPYSNEIVKAFV
-107 EKASSNG
+107 EKASLNG

-122 ALNDFSNIELSIKEV
+122 ALNDFSNIELTIKEV

-150 TVSPVHSM
+150 TVSPVHTLK
-158 NSWLDLA
+158 SWLDLA

-195 NLKENISVPI
+195 KLKENISIPI

-243 HTATETMV
+243 HTATETIV
-251 SMFDDTNIFSDI
+251 SMFDDTKFFSDI
-263 DKNLFPELST
+263 DEDLFPELSS
-273 HFKKIRKKYELY
+273 HFKKIRKKYELF

-309 ESQLREMDADDKFED
+309 ESQLREMDADDKFEE
-324 VLNEIPRVRQDL
+324 VLSEIPRVRQDL

-349 GAQALFNVLDNER
+349 GAQALFNVLDEER
-362 YKHLNLE
+362 YKHLNIE

-376 KYGEVPGKINEFLID
+376 KYGKVPGKINKNLSE
-391 LAKKLKQ
+391 LAKKIKL
-398 GDEVEEDLDSAR
+398 DEYIQEDLDSSKSR
-410 SNLKTFCKENKIKD
+410 LKSFCKENKIKD

-435 IFFPNIVEDFFLKK
+435 IFFPNVVEDFFLKK
-449 GSRKDTNLEQLQ
+449 GSKKETDLEQLQ
-461 EEIGFG
+461 EEIGFVI
-467 YSRIKKALY
+467 RE

>member
-7 KVGITELVLRDGQQS
+7 KVGLTELVLRDGQQS
-22 LIATRMRLD
+22 LIATRMRLE

-95 KPYSDEIVKAFV
+95 KPYSDEIVKAFI
-107 EKASSNG
+107 EKASKNG
-114 IDVFRTFD
+114 IDVFRTLD
-122 ALNDFSNIELSIKEV
+122 ALNDFSNIELTIKEV

-150 TVSPVHSM
+150 TVSPVHTL

-165 KQIEDAGADSV
+165 KKIEDAGADSV

-195 NLKENISVPI
+195 ELKQNISVPI

-243 HTATETMV
+243 HTATETIV
-251 SMFDDTNIFSDI
+251 SMFDDTKIFSAI
-263 DKNLFPELST
+263 DKNLFPELSS

-309 ESQLREMDADDKFED
+309 ESQLREMDADDRFEE

-349 GAQALFNVLDNER
+349 GAQALFNVLDDER
-362 YKHLNLE
+362 YKHLNIE
-369 TVNLILG
+369 TVNLISG
-376 KYGEVPGKINEFLID
+376 KYGKVPGKINKNLAD
-391 LAKKLKQ
+391 LANKVKQ
-398 GDEVEEDLDSAR
+398 EEQIQEDLESAKSKLR
-410 SNLKTFCKENKIKD
+410 SFCKENKIKD
-424 FSQRLENVLSY
+424 FSQREENVLSY
-435 IFFPNIVEDFFLKK
+435 VFFPNVVEDFFLKK
-449 GSRKDTNLEQLQ
+449 GSKKETDLEQLQ
-461 EEIGFG
+461 EEIGFVI
-467 YSRIKKALY
+467 RE